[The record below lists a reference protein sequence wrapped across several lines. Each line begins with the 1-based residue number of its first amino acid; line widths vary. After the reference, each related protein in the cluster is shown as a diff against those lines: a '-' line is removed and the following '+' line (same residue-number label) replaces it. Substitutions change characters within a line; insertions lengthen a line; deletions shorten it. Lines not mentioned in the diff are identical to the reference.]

1 MNLKQRFSLVF
12 SSLFSVILAAVML
25 TVYFLFADFRQE
37 EFFDRL
43 AEKAETTARLL
54 VDVKEIDYN
63 LQKTIDRNSV
73 RKLYNEETAV
83 FDEHKKLLYSSSDNF
98 NLKWSSEQLDEVKR
112 EGRVYERNRQNEIL
126 GLYYSS
132 EEKDYYVLISG
143 TDTYGNRKLNYLKY
157 LLIGAFVTGTS
168 LVWLLSFSVSKK
180 SLQPLDAFR
189 KQIQEIADNE
199 LTIRLPKAKREDE
212 INALANSF
220 NQMMDRIDNAYSR
233 QREFTSQASHELR
246 TPVARI
252 AAQVEN
258 LLQDDELDAAM
269 RNHLASVAEDAF
281 HLSEIISALISFA
294 EVNNRRNAVL
304 FKPVRLD
311 ELIFNAAADIAASN
325 PNFRLKFEIENNSSN
340 ETDIEIQADEVL
352 LKIALLNLLK
362 NAFLYSDN
370 QLVECCIKQ
379 KDNSIEII
387 VTNTGPVPQVA
398 DTAVLFGTFYRG
410 SNTNQQQGSGIGLSI
425 VKRILEYHQAAV
437 SYHII
442 DQNTNQ
448 VIVTFLL

>member
-43 AEKAETTARLL
+43 AEKAETTARLF

-73 RKLYNEETAV
+73 RKLYNEQTLV
-83 FDEHKKLLYSSSDNF
+83 FDENKKLIYSSNDNF
-98 NLKWSSEQLDEVKR
+98 NLKWTPQELDRVKT
-112 EGRVYERNRQNEIL
+112 EGRVYERNSQNEIL
-126 GLYYSS
+126 GLYYNS

-143 TDTYGNRKLNYLKY
+143 TDTYGNRKLNYLMY
-157 LLIGAFVTGTS
+157 LLIGAFVTGTT
-168 LVWLLSFSVSKK
+168 LVWMLSFSVSKK
-180 SLQPLDAFR
+180 SLEPLDAFR

-252 AAQVEN
+252 AARVEN
-258 LLQDDELDAAM
+258 MLQDDELDAEM
-269 RNHLASVAEDAF
+269 RTYLSSVAEDAF

-311 ELIFNAAADIAASN
+311 ELIFSAADEISAIDSN
-325 PNFRLKFEIENNSSN
+325 FKLKFEIENNSSN
-340 ETDIEIQADEVL
+340 ETDIEIKADEVL

-362 NAFLYSDN
+362 NALLYSDN
-370 QLVECCIKQ
+370 KLVECCIKQ
-379 KDNSIEII
+379 KDHSIEIA
-387 VTNTGPVPQVA
+387 VTNTGPVPQVK
-398 DTAVLFGTFYRG
+398 DTDVLFSTFYRG
-410 SNTNQQQGSGIGLSI
+410 SNTKNKSGSGIGLSI
-425 VKRILEYHQAAV
+425 VKRILDYHQASVA
-437 SYHII
+437 YNII
-442 DQNTNQ
+442 DSNTNQ

>member
-43 AEKAETTARLL
+43 AEKAETTARLF

-73 RKLYNEETAV
+73 RKLYNEQTLV
-83 FDEHKKLLYSSSDNF
+83 FDENKKLIYSSNDNF
-98 NLKWSSEQLDEVKR
+98 NLKWTPQELDRVKN
-112 EGRVYERNRQNEIL
+112 EGRVYERNSQNEIL
-126 GLYYSS
+126 GLYYNS

-143 TDTYGNRKLNYLKY
+143 TDTYGNRKLNYLMY
-157 LLIGAFVTGTS
+157 LLIGAFVTGTT
-168 LVWLLSFSVSKK
+168 LVWMLSFSVSKK
-180 SLQPLDAFR
+180 SLKPLDAFR

-252 AAQVEN
+252 AARVEN
-258 LLQDDELDAAM
+258 MLQDDELDAEM
-269 RNHLASVAEDAF
+269 RTYLASVAEDAF

-311 ELIFNAAADIAASN
+311 ELIFSAADEISAIDSN
-325 PNFRLKFEIENNSSN
+325 FKLKFEIENNSSN
-340 ETDIEIQADEVL
+340 ETDIEIKADEVL

-362 NAFLYSDN
+362 NALLYSDN
-370 QLVECCIKQ
+370 KLVECCIKQ
-379 KDNSIEII
+379 KDHNIEIA
-387 VTNTGPVPQVA
+387 VTNTGPVPQVKNT
-398 DTAVLFGTFYRG
+398 DVLFSTFYRG
-410 SNTNQQQGSGIGLSI
+410 SNTQNKSGSGIGLSI
-425 VKRILEYHQAAV
+425 VKRILDYHQASVA
-437 SYHII
+437 YNII
-442 DQNTNQ
+442 DFNTNQ